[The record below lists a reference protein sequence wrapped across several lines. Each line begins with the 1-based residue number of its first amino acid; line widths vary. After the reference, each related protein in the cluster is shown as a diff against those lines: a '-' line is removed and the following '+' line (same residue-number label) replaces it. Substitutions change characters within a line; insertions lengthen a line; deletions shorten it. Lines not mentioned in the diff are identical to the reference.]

1 MMAVWQNDVKR
12 KRIMLKE
19 NHSVKRFLHEAI
31 LIVLGSAIFAVG
43 FDWCVAPN
51 HFSIGGL
58 TGVAQIINVLVPVLP
73 VGVLSIVLNVPLFI
87 LGWIMLGKK
96 AVFKSL
102 IAMLL
107 GSLLIDGVASAHT
120 FQPMDPLLGS
130 IYGGVFLGLSMGML
144 MTVNTTT
151 GGTEL
156 GARLLKFPFPH
167 LPIGKLC
174 LILDVIVVS
183 AYAAVFQSILNA
195 MYGIIALY
203 ISSLV
208 MDYIIYGTRTAQ
220 VAYIISEKQEE
231 ITEKLLEMDRGVTL
245 LNGEGAYL
253 KNPRKI
259 IMCAVKRN
267 QIVPIKLLVRD
278 IDPDAFVIVCKA
290 NEVLGEGFGEY
301 TKDSL

>member
-1 MMAVWQNDVKR
+1 MMKNAHPVQRFFYEAAV
-12 KRIMLKE
+12 
-19 NHSVKRFLHEAI
+19 I
-31 LIVLGSAIFAVG
+31 LLGSFIFAIG

-58 TGVAQIINVLVPVLP
+58 TGVAQVINVVFPMLP
-73 VGVLSIVLNVPLFI
+73 VGMLSIVLNVPLFV
-87 LGWIMLGKK
+87 LGWIMLGKR

-102 IAMLL
+102 VAMLL
-107 GSLLIDGVASAHT
+107 SSFMLDGIAAVHE
-120 FQPMDPLLGS
+120 FQAMDPLLAS
-130 IYGGVFLGLSMGML
+130 VYGGVFLGLSMGML
-144 MTVNTTT
+144 MSVNTTT

-174 LILDVIVVS
+174 LILDVLVVS

-203 ISSLV
+203 ISSIV
-208 MDYIIYGTRTAQ
+208 MDSIIYGTRTAQ

-245 LNGEGAYL
+245 LHGEGAYA
-253 KNPRKI
+253 KQSRKI

-267 QIVPIKLLVRD
+267 QIVPIKLLVSE
-278 IDPDAFVIVCKA
+278 IDSDAFVIVCKA

-301 TKDSL
+301 TKDSI

>member
-1 MMAVWQNDVKR
+1 MMKSGHPA
-12 KRIMLKE
+12 
-19 NHSVKRFLHEAI
+19 KRFLYESAVI
-31 LIVLGSAIFAVG
+31 LLGSFIFALG

-58 TGVAQIINVLVPVLP
+58 TGIAQIINAVLPVLP
-73 VGVLSIVLNVPLFI
+73 VGILSIALNVPLFV
-87 LGWIMLGKK
+87 LGWILLGKR

-102 IAMLL
+102 VAMLL
-107 GSLLIDGVASAHT
+107 SSFMLDGIAAVYE
-120 FQPMDPLLGS
+120 FQPMEPLLAS
-130 IYGGVFLGLSMGML
+130 VYGGVFLGLSMGML

-156 GARLLKFPFPH
+156 GARLLKFPLPH

-174 LILDVIVVS
+174 LAIDVIVVS
-183 AYAAVFQSILNA
+183 AYAAVFHSILNA

-203 ISSLV
+203 ISSIV

-231 ITEKLLEMDRGVTL
+231 ITAKLLEMDRGVTL
-245 LNGEGAYL
+245 LHGEGAYA
-253 KNPRKI
+253 KKQRKI
-259 IMCAVKRN
+259 IMCAVKRS
-267 QIVPIKLLVRD
+267 QIVPIKLLVSE

-301 TKDSL
+301 TKDSI

>member
-1 MMAVWQNDVKR
+1 MMKSGHPA
-12 KRIMLKE
+12 
-19 NHSVKRFLHEAI
+19 KRFLYESAVI
-31 LIVLGSAIFAVG
+31 LLGSFIFALG

-58 TGVAQIINVLVPVLP
+58 TGIAQIINAVLPVLP
-73 VGVLSIVLNVPLFI
+73 VGVLSIALNVPLFV
-87 LGWIMLGKK
+87 LGWILLGKR

-102 IAMLL
+102 VAMLL
-107 GSLLIDGVASAHT
+107 SSFMLDGIAAVYE
-120 FQPMDPLLGS
+120 FQPMEPLLAS
-130 IYGGVFLGLSMGML
+130 VYGGVFLGLSMGML

-156 GARLLKFPFPH
+156 GARLLKFPLPH

-174 LILDVIVVS
+174 LVIDVIVVS
-183 AYAAVFQSILNA
+183 AYAAVFHSILNA

-203 ISSLV
+203 ISSIV

-231 ITEKLLEMDRGVTL
+231 ITTKLLEMDRGVTL
-245 LNGEGAYL
+245 LHGEGAYE
-253 KNPRKI
+253 KKQRKI
-259 IMCAVKRN
+259 IMCAVKRS
-267 QIVPIKLLVRD
+267 QIVPIKLLVSE

-301 TKDSL
+301 TKDSI